1 MKKLHKEYKIAIVEL
16 KESISKTKMY
26 HILIVML
33 DKLTRLID
41 RRLHIK

>member
-1 MKKLHKEYKIAIVEL
+1 MDKLHGEYKIAIAEL

-33 DKLTRLID
+33 KLTRLIA
-41 RRLHIK
+41 IKTEKDC